1 MDIKNELSVYN
12 ETKKIAV
19 ELAKSTLI
27 PSSFKNPADAWY
39 AILYGRELGLNPIYS
54 LNNVAVIN
62 GKPGLSADAMLG
74 LCMKNPEFGGYSVDK
89 ETDDICTITMTR
101 KFPNGTNL
109 TRTVSFTI
117 EEAKK
122 AGLLDTKSQM
132 YSKYPKRMLRA
143 RAMAYVCREVFADI
157 FAGTYTGEEMENIP
171 NKIETPDYMVVEGTA
186 SNDNEL
192 AHAMRECQDGIKR
205 LSPDLAAKYSK
216 KAKEALDNGMLDALE
231 SLAVEID
238 ITASKPAPGPGPAPS
253 PERDLS
259 VKVKEEIIDTLNKL
273 AGTGNYAPKHIMN
286 SIKRQLPDM
295 SFPSDDW
302 KQAILSSDVPE
313 ADLEKALKYWKDRLI
328 DLRKANPPSQKKEE
342 TLAEQAKRIADK
354 VGTEEAAATLEEANK
369 LAEGGDDN
377 GYKLIIETWGE

>member
-1 MDIKNELSVYN
+1 MDIKNELEIYN

-19 ELAKSTLI
+19 ELTKSTLI

-39 AILYGRELGLNPIYS
+39 AILYGRELGLRAIYS
-54 LNNVAVIN
+54 LNNISVIN

-89 ETDDICTITMTR
+89 ETNDICTITMTR

-117 EEAKK
+117 EEAKQ

-132 YSKYPKRMLRA
+132 YNKYPKRMLRA

-157 FAGTYTGEEMENIP
+157 FAETYTGEEMEDIP
-171 NKIETPDYMVVEGTA
+171 NKIETPDYVVVEGAA

-205 LSPDLAAKYSK
+205 LSPDIAAEYTA

-238 ITASKPAPGPGPAPS
+238 IASHKPAPAPAPAPAPD
-253 PERDLS
+253 PERGLS
-259 VKVKEEIIDTLNKL
+259 VKKGIIDTMNKL
-273 AGTGNYAPKHIMN
+273 AATGNYAPKHIMN
-286 SIKRQLPDM
+286 SIKRQLPDIN
-295 SFPSDDW
+295 FPSDDW

-342 TLAEQAKRIADK
+342 TLADQARRVADK

>member
-39 AILYGRELGLNPIYS
+39 AILYGREFGLSAIYS
-54 LNNVAVIN
+54 LNNVTVIN
-62 GKPGLSADAMLG
+62 GNAGLSAEAMLG
-74 LCMKNPEFGGYSVDK
+74 LCMKSPEFGGYNVDK
-89 ETDDICTITMTR
+89 ETDEICTITMTR
-101 KFPNGTNL
+101 KFSNGTEL
-109 TRTVSFTI
+109 VRTVSFTI
-117 EEAKK
+117 EEAKQ
-122 AGLLDTKSQM
+122 AGLLNLKSQM
-132 YSKYPKRMLRA
+132 YSKYPRRMLRA
-143 RAMAYVCREVFADI
+143 RAMAYVCREVFADV
-157 FAGTYTGEEMENIP
+157 FAGTYTGEEMEGIP
-171 NKIETPDYMVVEGTA
+171 NKIETPDYMVVEGAA

-205 LSPDLAAKYSK
+205 LSPDIAAEYTA
-216 KAKEALDNGMLDALE
+216 KAKEALDNGRLDALE

-238 ITASKPAPGPGPAPS
+238 IASHKPAQAPAPAPA
-253 PERDLS
+253 PEMGLS
-259 VKVKEEIIDTLNKL
+259 LKKGIIDTMNKL
-273 AGTGNYAPKHIMN
+273 AATGNYAPKHIMN
-286 SIKRQLPDM
+286 SIKRQLPDIN
-295 SFPSDDW
+295 FPSDDW

-313 ADLEKALKYWKDRLI
+313 ANLEKALKYWKDRLI

-342 TLAEQAKRIADK
+342 TLADQARRVAEK

>member
-19 ELAKSTLI
+19 ELTKSTLI

-39 AILYGRELGLNPIYS
+39 AILYGRELGLGAIYS
-54 LNNVAVIN
+54 LNNISVIN

-74 LCMKNPEFGGYSVDK
+74 MCMKNPEFGGYSVDK

-132 YSKYPKRMLRA
+132 YNKYPKRMLRA

-157 FAGTYTGEEMENIP
+157 FAGTYTGEEMEVIP
-171 NKIETPDYMVVEGTA
+171 NKIETPDYMVVEDAA
-186 SNDNEL
+186 SNDNKL

-205 LSPDLAAKYSK
+205 LSPDIAAEYTA

-238 ITASKPAPGPGPAPS
+238 IASHKPAPDPAPAPD
-253 PERDLS
+253 PEMVLS
-259 VKVKEEIIDTLNKL
+259 LKKGIIDTMNKL
-273 AGTGNYAPKHIMN
+273 AATGNYAPKHIIN
-286 SIKRQLPDM
+286 SIKRHIPDIN
-295 SFPSDDW
+295 FPSDDW
-302 KQAILSSDVPE
+302 KEAILSSDVPE

-342 TLAEQAKRIADK
+342 TLAEQARRVADK
-354 VGTEEAAATLEEANK
+354 VGTEEAAAVLEEAAE